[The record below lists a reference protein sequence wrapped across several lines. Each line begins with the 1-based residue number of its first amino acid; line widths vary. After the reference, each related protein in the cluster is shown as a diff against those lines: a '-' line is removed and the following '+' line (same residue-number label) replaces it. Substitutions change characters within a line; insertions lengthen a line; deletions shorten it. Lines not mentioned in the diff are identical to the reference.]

1 VTGGNYDVDVE
12 LKSPSGKIIYQTT
25 KKQYD
30 QVEKT
35 ADEDGVY
42 QFCFSNEFSTF
53 SHKVIYIGLYTNKII
68 EHKIISFCIV
78 LDWRV
83 DGDPEHEI
91 NGANPRVAEGALTM
105 V

>member
-1 VTGGNYDVDVE
+1 MNFLHLVIKLFISVCIE
-12 LKSPSGKIIYQTT
+12 
-25 KKQYD
+25 KKLS
-30 QVEKT
+30 E
-35 ADEDGVY
+35 EIH
-42 QFCFSNEFSTF
+42 N
-53 SHKVIYIGLYTNKII
+53 LL
-68 EHKIISFCIV
+68 